1 MQKPK
6 EIAELSLDL
15 WYLPLAQVAQ
25 VRELVQELME
35 KHGYDRP
42 TDDSDEWTEEDMREA
57 TIASMRRFDE
67 EHPGEDWSE
76 LPAPRGD
83 NK

>member
-42 TDDSDEWTEEDMREA
+42 TDDSDEWTEEDMRDA
-57 TIASMRRFDE
+57 TRASLAYFNSQHPEDE
-67 EHPGEDWSE
+67 GYDDVPTG
-76 LPAPRGD
+76 
-83 NK
+83 